1 MRRIAQHCVHCSVR
15 HLVRETILCYA
26 HWEAKIALT
35 IVRRSYDRNGRRQ
48 SDAEALP
55 ERLVEAEIDYGVVLA
70 ISLVKPTNYCRM
82 TMQTTES
89 GVQALPFI
97 ILPNL

>member
-26 HWEAKIALT
+26 HWEAKTALT
-35 IVRRSYDRNGRRQ
+35 IVRRSYDRKGRGQ

-55 ERLVEAEIDYGVVLA
+55 ERLVEAEVDDSVVRA
-70 ISLVKPTNYCRM
+70 ISLVELTNYCRM

-89 GVQALPFI
+89 SVQALPFI
-97 ILPNL
+97 ILLNL